1 MVCPTYPVQKCQE
14 LGSIISGHGGG
25 SVLNLSRACKQ
36 EERRE
41 EDEVAVS
48 HRFVPQ
54 SMWPNPVSV
63 VLLHYTGRGKKIT
76 GQRCSLGRVIFK
88 YYQNIVEIKN
98 PVEQIVA
105 VTHYR
110 KTLIRRVPE
119 SLPCVFYRAHSKER
133 IYRVPES
140 LFVVCQSPAHGE
152 LKSSPC
158 AICLAHSEDCVC
170 RVPLSSTRRTRKKIH
185 VFASKCFLH
194 SPYFV

>member
-1 MVCPTYPVQKCQE
+1 MMVCPTYPVQKCQE

-119 SLPCVFYRAHSKER
+119 SLPCVFYRAHGKER
-133 IYRVPES
+133 I
-140 LFVVCQSPAHGE
+140 
-152 LKSSPC
+152 
-158 AICLAHSEDCVC
+158 C
-170 RVPLSSTRRTRKKIH
+170 RVSTRKHTAKNKGTANRALRCVPSPSTRRTAL
-185 VFASKCFLH
+185 FAVCQ
-194 SPYFV
+194 PAGTQ

>member
-1 MVCPTYPVQKCQE
+1 MMVCPTYPVQKCQE

-48 HRFVPQ
+48 HRFVHQ

-88 YYQNIVEIKN
+88 YYQNIVEIKKSRGAN
-98 PVEQIVA
+98 SCSHSLPENAYSPCARIFA
-105 VTHYR
+105 VCILSGTR
-110 KTLIRRVPE
+110 QRE
-119 SLPCVFYRAHSKER
+119 NLPCVCKKTHGKQKTHGNHALH
-133 IYRVPES
+133 RVPS
-140 LFVVCQSPAHGE
+140 PITRRTWRFVVCQPAG
-152 LKSSPC
+152 
-158 AICLAHSEDCVC
+158 
-170 RVPLSSTRRTRKKIH
+170 TRRT
-185 VFASKCFLH
+185 
-194 SPYFV
+194 